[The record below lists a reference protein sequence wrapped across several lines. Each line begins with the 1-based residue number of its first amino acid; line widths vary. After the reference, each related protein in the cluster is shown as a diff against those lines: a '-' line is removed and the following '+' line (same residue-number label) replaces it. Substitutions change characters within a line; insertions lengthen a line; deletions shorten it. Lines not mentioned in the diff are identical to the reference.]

1 MSAPEPNGDT
11 PLMIHRTSGGK
22 RRKGGFN
29 PGLLVVAL
37 VAILGAVGGWVYLK
51 YGARVIPLNALPEG
65 HASVAEAKACL
76 RDEDLACAEADYI
89 AYLKKYPNDADA
101 NAVLAITLTKDG
113 RHKEA
118 LPYYRKAQSLGVST
132 YDFWASY
139 AISLDA
145 TGDLDG
151 AIAANQAS
159 LKIVPRLVDVRGS
172 LANQLVRKGKKQEAL
187 ELLESFDRSLVD
199 QGSTPYFT
207 DQIARI
213 KQGMGQA
220 AEASADDASGA
231 QTAGSALP
239 APPGTTLV
247 QLKPGPGV
255 LYVPVLLNGA
265 VEADFVVDS
274 GATDVVLSS
283 DVAQQLMRKGKLGG
297 GDYLGSGHAILADGS
312 RVPAMVYN
320 LRSLKVGGREVK
332 NVTASVSPGKGQ
344 LLLGQSFLRRF
355 KSWSIDNRKRVLR
368 LED

>member
-1 MSAPEPNGDT
+1 MSAPEPGGDT

-22 RRKGGFN
+22 RRRGGFN
-29 PGLLVVAL
+29 PGIVVVAL
-37 VAILGAVGGWVYLK
+37 VAVVGAVGGWVYLN

-76 RDEDLACAEADYI
+76 RDGDMACAEADYI

-118 LPYYRKAQSLGVST
+118 LPYYRKAETLGVST
-132 YDFWASY
+132 YDFWAGY
-139 AISLDA
+139 ATSLDN

-151 AIAANQAS
+151 AIRANQAS
-159 LKIVPRLVDVRGS
+159 LKLVPQLVDVRGS

-187 ELLESFDRSLVD
+187 ELLESFDRSLID
-199 QGSTPYFT
+199 RGETPYFT

-213 KQGMGQA
+213 KGQTAAAAADPA
-220 AEASADDASGA
+220 AEAA
-231 QTAGSALP
+231 TAGAALP

-255 LYVPVLLNGA
+255 LYVPVMLNGA

-274 GATDVVLSS
+274 GATDVVIST